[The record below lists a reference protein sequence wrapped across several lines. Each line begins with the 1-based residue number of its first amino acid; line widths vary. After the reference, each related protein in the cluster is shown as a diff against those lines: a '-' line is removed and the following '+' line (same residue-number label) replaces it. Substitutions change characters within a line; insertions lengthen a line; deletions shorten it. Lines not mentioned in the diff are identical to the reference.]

1 MPRPTSREG
10 RSAEVSLSGAPAV
23 LVEGSLAC
31 VEILGRS
38 VLERTVE
45 RLGRS
50 GVQII
55 SVVMDAASANQTA
68 AFRYPQN
75 DVTVHIAD
83 EPWAA
88 AGQILSGHAER
99 GIDTAFVAGLGTY
112 VEFDPEEMLQFH
124 RQERKA
130 STRAFSGQDPVD
142 LWVIDCNHVDQNFD
156 TWTMT
161 ETRSAVYPLCGY
173 VHPLSHPRHLRRLV
187 ADSFQG
193 RCQLSPVGKEIKPR
207 VWVDDGANLHRR
219 ARVVAP
225 AYIGRASSVR
235 EDSLITRFSNIESFS
250 EVDYG
255 TVIEDTSV
263 LSNSYVGI
271 WLDVSH
277 AIVCGNKL
285 VNLSRNVTLNIADPS
300 MLRKNIAVRKDMGR
314 EIPVGIATGRLFGS
328 LSQRSEMVKSMISQ

>member
-1 MPRPTSREG
+1 LCRM
-10 RSAEVSLSGAPAV
+10 
-23 LVEGSLAC
+23 
-31 VEILGRS
+31 
-38 VLERTVE
+38 
-45 RLGRS
+45 

-55 SVVMDAASANQTA
+55 SVVMDEASSKLNS

-75 DVTVHIAD
+75 NATLHISD

-88 AGQILSGHAER
+88 VGQILSGYTER
-99 GIDTAFVAGLGTY
+99 GIDTAFVAGLGAY
-112 VEFDPEEMLQFH
+112 VEFDAEEILQFH
-124 RQERKA
+124 RQKRKA
-130 STRAFSGQDPVD
+130 STRAFSGQDAVD

-156 TWTMT
+156 ICMTT

-173 VHPLSHPRHLRRLV
+173 VHPLSHPQHLRRLAV
-187 ADSFQG
+187 DAFQG

-235 EDSLITRFSNIESFS
+235 EDTLITRFSNIESFS

-255 TVIEDTSV
+255 TVIEDTTV

-300 MLRKNIAVRKDMGR
+300 MLRKNIAVRKDKDMSR

-328 LSQRSEMVKSMISQ
+328 LSRRSEMVNR